1 MTNALRLEES
11 IDFQGE
17 SGDIARHGNQHIEV
31 DAMLLEQ
38 FETVHHV
45 IETGASAL
53 VGAIEVVN
61 VSRAIETDP
70 HYEAFTGEERAPVVI
85 E

>member
-1 MTNALRLEES
+1 
-11 IDFQGE
+11 
-17 SGDIARHGNQHIEV
+17 
-31 DAMLLEQ
+31 MLLEQ
-38 FETVHHV
+38 FETMHHV

>member
-1 MTNALRLEES
+1 
-11 IDFQGE
+11 
-17 SGDIARHGNQHIEV
+17 
-31 DAMLLEQ
+31 MLLEQ

-61 VSRAIETDP
+61 ESRAIEADP
-70 HYEAFTGEERAPVVI
+70 HHEAFTGEERAPVVI